1 MTEVTSVSAIVSQIT
16 ATLSESVSE
25 LTLLVVQKKE
35 ENAEVSPELPTA
47 VQAVCRAADTL
58 VQVADQLA
66 DAEYVEYTAIFNEMK
81 EATAQVSSASSR
93 LFASVQTLNSSTSS
107 NRQDG
112 WQSLSDSCGLIAKKT
127 IRLLEI
133 VYGAEIKRTLT
144 VAANAVRA
152 LRDLS
157 DRMEEVEAD
166 PQAFADAAG
175 EAAGQVNQVAAYL
188 EEVYQSVA
196 TSPEER
202 QRLQALADKLK
213 DQSQAIIDD
222 ANKVLEDPS
231 SSSAFA
237 DMTRTIESTKT
248 LIDEATRPLQKELN
262 PDSKATAAIVDQL
275 EQQLS
280 ALPVLAQNVASS
292 SNAKENDSEGKRTRK
307 EWQNELDRIDD
318 LLRELETA
326 NGGNVMAKVG
336 GAEGKEEQ
344 EEREKEEMC
353 QRAKAV
359 LVKMRPGIVVNKRD
373 AKSSLSSSKDL
384 LVAAQELADLMAGL
398 IAKNKAS
405 AVTGFNKRSD
415 AALELAE
422 LLDELDRLSQS
433 NKGKEIS
440 VARVNSLLDAV
451 HKVDDVVQGKTNK
464 HKPSSASSV
473 SATSSSTSSRSSA
486 PSSSTAPASSAP
498 AAATSAPRSA
508 APRSSAPS
516 AASSSAAPTAAAA
529 VESNN
534 QLVGEIERMAQDLKA
549 QTSNTK
555 MAANDSQ
562 DPFVQSYTSISE
574 QLSALARAA
583 KQGKGNELLTTARA
597 IAASLNQLIQA
608 INALAARCTHIP
620 SERER
625 LLKYS
630 AALSNFGVQLKIL
643 ASVKAASA
651 QPDMDNDSSLVNLT
665 NNIGKALSAALSTLD
680 SVKLRVK

>member
-93 LFASVQTLNSSTSS
+93 LFASVQTLNSSNSS

-237 DMTRTIESTKT
+237 DMARTIESTKT

-292 SNAKENDSEGKRTRK
+292 NAKENDSEGKRTRK

-336 GAEGKEEQ
+336 GAEGKEGKEEQ
-344 EEREKEEMC
+344 EEREREEMC

-433 NKGKEIS
+433 NQGKEIS

-464 HKPSSASSV
+464 NKSSSASSSV
-473 SATSSSTSSRSSA
+473 PASSSSTSSRSSA
-486 PSSSTAPASSAP
+486 TAPASSAP

-549 QTSNTK
+549 QTGNTK

-562 DPFVQSYTSISE
+562 DPFVQSYNSISE